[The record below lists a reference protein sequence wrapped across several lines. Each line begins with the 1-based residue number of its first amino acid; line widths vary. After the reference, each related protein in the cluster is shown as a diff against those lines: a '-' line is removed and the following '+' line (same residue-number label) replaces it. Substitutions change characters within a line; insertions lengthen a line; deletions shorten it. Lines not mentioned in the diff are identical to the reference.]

1 MQNRIARNRIGC
13 MSPRMHGPG
22 FGLTSG
28 LWMVYIMPR
37 LK

>member
-1 MQNRIARNRIGC
+1 MQNRIIRNRIGF
-13 MSPRMHGPG
+13 MSPRMPGTG

-28 LWMVYIMPR
+28 LWMVYIRPR